1 MSMESTGG
9 GQSVGYDLAGASVG
23 AFFSCHVKVHV
34 PRRPGSTDSGLFSLS
49 GIIGKAVVRT
59 VWPCF
64 LALSLVERT

>member
-49 GIIGKAVVRT
+49 GIIGTVRRNGMAVLFGAFR
-59 VWPCF
+59 
-64 LALSLVERT
+64 